1 MKPLSK
7 SISALII
14 LSMIISVLNF
24 GGVFAAGGET
34 ASEQAALSADEPRQM
49 EYLSRGAIGATV
61 SGGVFM
67 SWRLLG
73 TEPTDTKFN
82 VYCN

>member
-34 ASEQAALSADEPRQM
+34 ASEQAAPLRTSQDRWSTSQEALSAR
-49 EYLSRGAIGATV
+49 R
-61 SGGVFM
+61 
-67 SWRLLG
+67 
-73 TEPTDTKFN
+73 
-82 VYCN
+82 